1 MGGVSRVQTDFAATR
16 IILHEKSPMS
26 HACGIDFGTSNSAV
40 AVSSNGNARLLPLQ
54 AGATSVPT
62 ALFFSFDD
70 DTCTHGRAAMERYLS
85 REPGR
90 LLRSIKSLLG
100 TPLFD
105 EVTQVKYRRYAYGEI
120 IADFIKFLRTSAT
133 RELGREP
140 VSVVMGRPA
149 FFVDDDAEADDKAE
163 AQLEAAARAA
173 GFENIAF
180 QFEPIAAALHYE
192 KSVTEEEIALVADIG
207 GGTSDFSVL
216 RVSPRLAMKP
226 DRRDDIL
233 GYNGVHIGGTDF
245 DRLLSLATLMP
256 FLGLGSK
263 LKMKG
268 MDAPSWYFA
277 DLATWHRINV
287 LYDGKV
293 LTEVRSVR
301 RDSAEPEKIDR
312 LLGVLELRKG
322 HELLGRIEQ
331 AKIELSAKT
340 AATVTIADV
349 AEDLRLD
356 IKRRRFE
363 QAIADGLDR
372 IEGRVRDVLALAGLK
387 PAAVR
392 TVFLTG
398 GSSGIPAVRKA
409 ITKVVPAA
417 QVVVGDAFGSVA
429 AGLAIDAERRFGPR

>member
-1 MGGVSRVQTDFAATR
+1 
-16 IILHEKSPMS
+16 MS

-40 AVSSNGNARLLPLQ
+40 AVSSNGRVRLLPLQ
-54 AGATSVPT
+54 DGVTSVPT

-100 TPLFD
+100 TPLFE

-120 IADFIKFLRTSAT
+120 ITDFLKFLRVSAA
-133 RELGREP
+133 REMGGDPR
-140 VSVVMGRPA
+140 SVVIGRPA
-149 FFVDDDAEADDKAE
+149 YFVDDDQPADDKAQ

-173 GFENIAF
+173 GFETIAF

-192 KSVTEEEIALVADIG
+192 QSVTDEEIALVADIG

-216 RVSPRLAMKP
+216 RVSPRLATKI
-226 DRRDDIL
+226 DRRGDIL

-245 DRLLSLATLMP
+245 DRLLSMATLMP

-263 LKMKG
+263 LRMKG

-331 AKIELSAKT
+331 AKIDMSSMT
-340 AATVTIADV
+340 AATVSLADV
-349 AEDLRLD
+349 AQDFVLE

-363 QAIADGLDR
+363 QAIGESLGR
-372 IEGRVRDVLALAGLK
+372 IEGRVRDVIALAGLK
-387 PAAVR
+387 PGTVR

-398 GSSGIPAVRKA
+398 GSSGIPAVRNA
-409 ITKVVPAA
+409 VTKVVPAA

-429 AGLAIDAERRFGPR
+429 AGLAIDAERRFNRRSARLSA

>member
-1 MGGVSRVQTDFAATR
+1 
-16 IILHEKSPMS
+16 MS

-40 AVSSNGNARLLPLQ
+40 AVSSNGRVRLLPLQ
-54 AGATSVPT
+54 DGVTSVPT

-100 TPLFD
+100 TPLFE

-120 IADFIKFLRTSAT
+120 IADFLKFLRVSAA
-133 RELGREP
+133 REMGGDPR
-140 VSVVMGRPA
+140 SVVIGRPA
-149 FFVDDDAEADDKAE
+149 YFVDDDQPADDKAQ

-173 GFENIAF
+173 GFETIAF

-192 KSVTEEEIALVADIG
+192 QSVTDEEIALVADIG

-216 RVSPRLAMKP
+216 RVSPRLATKI
-226 DRRDDIL
+226 DRRGDIL

-245 DRLLSLATLMP
+245 DRLLSMATLMP

-263 LKMKG
+263 LRMKG

-331 AKIELSAKT
+331 AKIDMSSMT
-340 AATVTIADV
+340 AATVSLADV
-349 AEDLRLD
+349 AQDFVLE

-363 QAIADGLDR
+363 QAIGESLGR
-372 IEGRVRDVLALAGLK
+372 IEGRVRDVIALAGLK
-387 PAAVR
+387 PGTVR

-398 GSSGIPAVRKA
+398 GSSGIPAVRNA
-409 ITKVVPAA
+409 VTKVVPAA

-429 AGLAIDAERRFGPR
+429 AGLAIDAERRFNRRSARLSA

>member
-1 MGGVSRVQTDFAATR
+1 
-16 IILHEKSPMS
+16 MS
-26 HACGIDFGTSNSAV
+26 QACGIDFGTSNSAV
-40 AVSSNGNARLLPLQ
+40 AVSSNGRVRLLPLQ
-54 AGATSVPT
+54 DGVTSVPT

-120 IADFIKFLRTSAT
+120 IADFLKFLRLSAASEMGSDP
-133 RELGREP
+133 R
-140 VSVVMGRPA
+140 SVVIGRPA
-149 FFVDDDAEADDKAE
+149 YFVDDDQAADDKAQ

-173 GFENIAF
+173 GFETIAF

-192 KSVTEEEIALVADIG
+192 QSVTDEEIALVADIG

-216 RVSPRLAMKP
+216 RVSPRLATKI
-226 DRRDDIL
+226 DRRGDIL

-245 DRLLSLATLMP
+245 DRLLSMATLMP

-263 LKMKG
+263 LRMKG

-331 AKIELSAKT
+331 AKIDLSSMT
-340 AATVTIADV
+340 TATVSLADV
-349 AEDLRLD
+349 AQDFVLE

-363 QAIADGLDR
+363 QAIGEGLGR
-372 IEGRVRDVLALAGLK
+372 IEGRVRDVIALAGLK
-387 PAAVR
+387 PGTVR

-429 AGLAIDAERRFGPR
+429 AGLAIDAERRFNRRSARLSA

>member
-1 MGGVSRVQTDFAATR
+1 
-16 IILHEKSPMS
+16 MS
-26 HACGIDFGTSNSAV
+26 QACGIDFGTSNSAV
-40 AVSSNGNARLLPLQ
+40 AVSSNGRVRLLPLQ
-54 AGATSVPT
+54 DGVTSVPT

-120 IADFIKFLRTSAT
+120 IADFLKFLRLSAA
-133 RELGREP
+133 RDMGSDPR
-140 VSVVMGRPA
+140 SVVIGRPA
-149 FFVDDDAEADDKAE
+149 YFVDDDQAADDKAQ

-173 GFENIAF
+173 GFETIAF

-192 KSVTEEEIALVADIG
+192 QSVTDEEIALVADIG

-216 RVSPRLAMKP
+216 RVSPRLATKI
-226 DRRDDIL
+226 DRRGDIL

-245 DRLLSLATLMP
+245 DRLLSMATLMP

-263 LKMKG
+263 LRMKG

-331 AKIELSAKT
+331 AKIELSSMT
-340 AATVTIADV
+340 TATVSLADV
-349 AEDLRLD
+349 AQDFVLE

-363 QAIADGLDR
+363 QAIGEGLGR
-372 IEGRVRDVLALAGLK
+372 IEGRVRDVIALAGLK
-387 PAAVR
+387 PGTVR

-417 QVVVGDAFGSVA
+417 HVVVGDAFGSVA
-429 AGLAIDAERRFGPR
+429 AGLAIDAERRFNRRSARLSA

>member
-1 MGGVSRVQTDFAATR
+1 
-16 IILHEKSPMS
+16 MS

-40 AVSSNGNARLLPLQ
+40 AVSSNGRVRLLPLQ
-54 AGATSVPT
+54 DGVTSVPT

-100 TPLFD
+100 TPLFE

-120 IADFIKFLRTSAT
+120 ITDFLKFLRVSAA
-133 RELGREP
+133 REMGGDPR
-140 VSVVMGRPA
+140 SVVIGRPA
-149 FFVDDDAEADDKAE
+149 YFVDDDQPADDKAQ

-192 KSVTEEEIALVADIG
+192 QSVTDEEIALVADIG

-216 RVSPRLAMKP
+216 RVSPRLATKI
-226 DRRDDIL
+226 DRRGDIL

-245 DRLLSLATLMP
+245 DRLLSMATLMP

-263 LKMKG
+263 LRMKG

-331 AKIELSAKT
+331 AKIDMSSMT
-340 AATVTIADV
+340 AATVSLADV
-349 AEDLRLD
+349 AQDFVLE

-363 QAIADGLDR
+363 QAIGESLGR
-372 IEGRVRDVLALAGLK
+372 IEGRVRDVITLAGLK
-387 PAAVR
+387 PGTVR

-398 GSSGIPAVRKA
+398 GSSGIPAVRNA
-409 ITKVVPAA
+409 VTKVVPAA

-429 AGLAIDAERRFGPR
+429 AGLAIDAERRFNRRSARLSA